1 MMMILTALFF
11 FIPFSAWATALPHTC
26 VTQTTDQ
33 TLTGTTSFT
42 DISGLSL
49 ASGNFTAGRKYLL
62 IATGTQSENGTR
74 AGIRLAHGGTGF
86 TNNEL
91 DIAVGTG
98 DRAAAG
104 SWTVWTAVGGEAVT
118 AQQMISVGTDTAS
131 IDNLTLCA
139 FELSGGSLTENT
151 DWYFVERATDDSL
164 TTTYLDGA
172 AITLSTP
179 GTWWVLSWSQIDTI
193 STNPYKSRLS
203 RSGEATS
210 AFPEA
215 LIDHNQTAGIWG
227 MILSRVFTTTTSNT
241 FTEQSA
247 SGTANDHTRLHS
259 AIFALNLDKFNAKGT
274 AYTDAS
280 LTLGTSSFANAI
292 QTTSVTPTATTD
304 IFSCAFFIFDHTVS
318 GGEVRMRIQVDNADV
333 PATQTA
339 DNYTYS
345 HSDTT
350 NLSQD
355 EPIFLC
361 GLASAQ
367 SAASHTID
375 LDGNTVNG
383 ADVKYRQLVSFS
395 LELAGTT
402 ATSSRRGAPMF
413 FP

>member
-1 MMMILTALFF
+1 MLLILLAILFIF
-11 FIPFSAWATALPHTC
+11 PAELLASALPHTC
-26 VTQTTDQ
+26 ATQTTDQ

-42 DISGLSL
+42 DISGLSI

-62 IATGTQSENGTR
+62 IVTGIQSENGTR

-104 SWTVWTAVGGEAVT
+104 SWTVWTAVGGEAIT

-151 DWYFVERATDDSL
+151 DWYFVERATDDAL

-172 AITLSTP
+172 SITISMP

-193 STNPYKSRLS
+193 GTNPYKSRIN
-203 RSGEATS
+203 RSGEASSST
-210 AFPEA
+210 PEA
-215 LIDHNQTAGIWG
+215 LFDHNQTAGVWG
-227 MILSRVFTTTTSNT
+227 MLLGRVFTTTTSNT

-259 AIFALNLDKFNAKGT
+259 ALFALNLDKFDAKGS

-280 LTLGTSSFANAI
+280 LTLGTTSFGNQI
-292 QTTSVTPTATTD
+292 QTTSLTPSTTTD
-304 IFSCAFFIFDHTVS
+304 IFSCAFVVFDHTVS
-318 GGEVRMRIQVDNADV
+318 GGEVRMRVQVDGTDV
-333 PATQTA
+333 PGTQTSDA
-339 DNYTYS
+339 YVYS

-355 EPIFLC
+355 EPLFLC
-361 GLASAQ
+361 GLASSQ
-367 SAASHTID
+367 SASSHTID
-375 LDGNTVNG
+375 LDGSTANG
-383 ADVKYRQLVSFS
+383 ADVKYRQLVSFTT
-395 LELAGTT
+395 ELA
-402 ATSSRRGAPMF
+402 AAASSGFVPRRRLP
-413 FP
+413 